1 MNLRALVD
9 NKDKLVL
16 PNIPLPPPPSTKT
29 PSPNLARLSPFL
41 RSLIIARQQNVLDRG
56 VLEEGRTRCRR
67 ALCWLIH
74 FPSFTIKTTS
84 RMKRADSS
92 GVVFCVKIQRWRAE
106 AVENFL
112 LFGARRKD
120 NAEENVVRETKGLGK
135 LEGGDGGFCG
145 FEKWWFLIRLR

>member
-112 LFGARRKD
+112 LLAQNVRITQRKMWSGKQKGW
-120 NAEENVVRETKGLGK
+120 ESWREGMAVFVALKS
-135 LEGGDGGFCG
+135 GGF
-145 FEKWWFLIRLR
+145 